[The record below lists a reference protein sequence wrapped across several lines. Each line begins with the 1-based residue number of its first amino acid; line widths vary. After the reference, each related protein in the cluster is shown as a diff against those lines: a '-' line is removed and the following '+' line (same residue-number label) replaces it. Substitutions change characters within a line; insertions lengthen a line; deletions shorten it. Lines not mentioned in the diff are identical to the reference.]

1 MVFELEG
8 EPARVVRTGEAFWEP
23 GGDVIHYQNGNNRND
38 IPVRFTVTMLG
49 QPGTPMLTL
58 VDEEELA
65 RRKNRRAPLAK
76 PASIRG

>member
-1 MVFELEG
+1 MSVSRTARRTSL
-8 EPARVVRTGEAFWEP
+8 PALAAVALAAALLAIAP
-23 GGDVIHYQNGNNRND
+23 GGAI

-65 RRKNRRAPLAK
+65 RRKNRRAPLAN
-76 PASIRG
+76 